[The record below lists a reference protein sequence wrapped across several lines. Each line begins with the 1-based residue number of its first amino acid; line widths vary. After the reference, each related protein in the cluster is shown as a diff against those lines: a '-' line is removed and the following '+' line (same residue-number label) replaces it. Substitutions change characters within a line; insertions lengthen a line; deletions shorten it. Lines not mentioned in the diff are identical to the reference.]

1 MKIWK
6 MLGSLVLLAVI
17 ICGCVILGQSMER
30 TEGTL
35 LDPNAQNSITEAPEY
50 EKDAGKDEESDV
62 ISDSSVSVPKTYSK
76 GLAFRSNGDG
86 TCAVSGIG
94 SCTSACILIPP
105 ESPTG
110 DKVTEILPYA
120 FADTIV
126 GAIELPAT
134 LTTLTADAF
143 ARCERLA
150 LVRVEAENESF
161 TEHDGLLYSADGKTL
176 IYCPAARNAAQLQ
189 LHDNLRR
196 IAAGAFESCE
206 ALGTVYFNGTSAE
219 WHALIIGDGNDALYS
234 AILKFVG

>member
-6 MLGSLVLLAVI
+6 MVGSLVLLAVI
-17 ICGCVILGQSMER
+17 ICGCVILGQSMEN
-30 TEGTL
+30 TDGDG
-35 LDPNAQNSITEAPEY
+35 LDPDAPSNVTEAPES
-50 EKDAGKDEESDV
+50 EKDAGKDEDNTPTP
-62 ISDSSVSVPKTYSK
+62 DSSVTVTKTYST

-94 SCTSACILIPP
+94 SCTSVCILIPP

-110 DKVTEILPYA
+110 DKVIEILPYA

-161 TEHDGLLYSADGKTL
+161 LEYDGLLYSADGKTL
-176 IYCPAARNAAQLQ
+176 IYCPSARSATQLQ

-196 IAAGAFESCE
+196 VAAGAFAACST
-206 ALGTVYFNGTSAE
+206 LGTVYFNGTSAE
-219 WHALIIGDGNDALYS
+219 WHALIVGDGNEALY
-234 AILKFVG
+234 AAVLKFKA